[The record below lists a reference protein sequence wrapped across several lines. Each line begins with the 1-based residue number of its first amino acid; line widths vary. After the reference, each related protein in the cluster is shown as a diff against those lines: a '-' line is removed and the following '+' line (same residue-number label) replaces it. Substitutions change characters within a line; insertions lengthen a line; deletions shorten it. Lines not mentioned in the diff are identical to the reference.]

1 MRRILAGL
9 ALLTG
14 FALSAAAQQSA
25 PASPGQGPKKV
36 LDEGYLFNI
45 VDWDG
50 GGWGV
55 SALSVSDPRRWF
67 DGSRVFSRN
76 PLGSET

>member
-1 MRRILAGL
+1 MSFQPNGELGV
-9 ALLTG
+9 LLTNG
-14 FALSAAAQQSA
+14 WANIFYVLYANGVLRAL
-25 PASPGQGPKKV
+25 
-36 LDEGYLFNI
+36 I